1 MSRRKSDG
9 TEGRTDESQV
19 EPLSPDL
26 PSDDASE
33 LPPAGAESAPEPV
46 DPGTVDPGMVDPAGG
61 GTVVEPGDA
70 PATETVDTAAA
81 DISGSVAAGT
91 VVAGIVDTTRRDD
104 KDVPSHYVPARPAPA
119 PELSVPAENTPP
131 QTGPDLREAGPSG
144 GAPDLSSSRP
154 AEGVGS
160 IATEAASEPQSG
172 SRPDPEP
179 FRRTE
184 PEREE
189 ARQPERQPDRV
200 PERTVAQDAHDDED
214 EGGASI
220 ASWVLGILLLLLAGA
235 ALGIWGGPKIAPHLP
250 SGMQPVAD
258 WLQPGRANAEAEI
271 TSLREEISSLSARIG
286 EAPTSADLESQ
297 IGAAVSPVESR
308 LSEEI
313 EGVRQSIGQFDDTEI
328 RQRLDSLAAELQG
341 QAAEVETLKTDLAG
355 AAGRV
360 TGDVNV
366 FRSDVEGLRTEVGG
380 LRDQVSAQATRL
392 DEVAASAEER
402 VAAAEQ
408 QAAEVEE
415 TATTAVDTAET
426 NAQQALIRAA
436 VASGAPYAEAVTAL
450 EENGVAVP
458 PELAAGAGSGIPTIA
473 ALRDQFADAAQSA
486 IQASVVASSGDGVL
500 GRAGA
505 FIKAQVASR
514 SLTPQ
519 EGAGTDAV
527 LSRMEDSL
535 RNDDLAG
542 AIAEADAL
550 PSEAGAAMSDWLEAA
565 RLRLGATEGLS
576 ALSSSTPA
584 TN

>member
-26 PSDDASE
+26 PSDEASD
-33 LPPAGAESAPEPV
+33 LPPAGAESAPDPV
-46 DPGTVDPGMVDPAGG
+46 DPGTVDPAGG
-61 GTVVEPGDA
+61 GTAIEPGDA
-70 PATETVDTAAA
+70 PAAETVDTAAA

-119 PELSVPAENTPP
+119 PELSVPAENAPP

-154 AEGVGS
+154 AEGV
-160 IATEAASEPQSG
+160 ATEAAPEPQSG
-172 SRPDPEP
+172 SRPEAEP

-200 PERTVAQDAHDDED
+200 AERTVAQDAHDDED

-519 EGAGTDAV
+519 EGTGTDAV

-550 PSEAGAAMSDWLEAA
+550 PSEAGAAMSGWLEAA

>member
-1 MSRRKSDG
+1 MPSRKSDG

-19 EPLSPDL
+19 DPLSPDL
-26 PSDDASE
+26 SSDQTSE
-33 LPPAGAESAPEPV
+33 LPPAGAESAPEPA
-46 DPGTVDPGMVDPAGG
+46 DPDAPDTGSVGTA
-61 GTVVEPGDA
+61 VEPSDA
-70 PATETVDTAAA
+70 PPAETVDAAA
-81 DISGSVAAGT
+81 AGIVGTVAAG
-91 VVAGIVDTTRRDD
+91 VVDPTRREE
-104 KDVPSHYVPARPAPA
+104 KGLPSHYVPAKPAPA
-119 PELSVPAENTPP
+119 P
-131 QTGPDLREAGPSG
+131 
-144 GAPDLSSSRP
+144 DLSRP
-154 AEGVGS
+154 PEDAPPAADPVLQEPGPAGDAPYLRVPEPGP
-160 IATEAASEPQSG
+160 EAAQLAE
-172 SRPDPEP
+172 PEP
-179 FRRTE
+179 EPARQTE
-184 PEREE
+184 PARELP
-189 ARQPERQPDRV
+189 RQPEREPERTPDRV
-200 PERTVAQDAHDDED
+200 AAHDAHDDED

-220 ASWVLGILLLLLAGA
+220 ASWVLGILVLLLAGA

-250 SGMQPVAD
+250 AGMQPVAN
-258 WLQPGRANAEAEI
+258 WLEPGRAGAEAEI
-271 TSLREEISSLSARIG
+271 ASLREEISGLSARIG

-328 RQRLDSLAAELQG
+328 RQRLDSLAAQLQG
-341 QAAEVETLKTDLAG
+341 QATEVETLKSDLAG

-415 TATTAVDTAET
+415 SATTALDAAET

-436 VASGAPYAEAVTAL
+436 VASGAPYSDAVTAL
-450 EENGVAVP
+450 GEHGVTVP
-458 PELAAGAGSGIPTIA
+458 PELAAGAEAGIPTLA
-473 ALRDQFADAAQSA
+473 SLRDQFADAAHTA
-486 IQASVVASSGDGVL
+486 IQASVIAASGDGVL
-500 GRAGA
+500 GRAQA
-505 FIKAQVASR
+505 FIQAQVASR

-519 EGAGTDAV
+519 DGPGTDAV
-527 LSRMEDSL
+527 LSRMEDRL

-550 PSEAGAAMSDWLEAA
+550 PSEAGAAMSDWLNAA
-565 RLRLGATEGLS
+565 KLRLGATDGLS
-576 ALSSSTPA
+576 ALSSSLPA